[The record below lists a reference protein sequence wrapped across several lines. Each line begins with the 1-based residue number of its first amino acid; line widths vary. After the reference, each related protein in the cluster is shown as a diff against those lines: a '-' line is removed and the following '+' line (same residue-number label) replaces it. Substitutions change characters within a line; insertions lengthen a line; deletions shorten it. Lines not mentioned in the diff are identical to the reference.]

1 MTANQTNMTLK
12 QTAAA
17 FGVTLNTL
25 HTWIRGTPTKKPLPV
40 KRKGRAVTVPI
51 QKALTW
57 AERHG
62 VPVVRQIATDVLVDP
77 LLAPQ
82 KPGPRAA
89 AQE

>member
-1 MTANQTNMTLK
+1 MTNQTHMTLK

-17 FGVTLNTL
+17 FGITLNTL
-25 HTWIRGTPTKKPLPV
+25 HTWCRGTPTKKPLPV
-40 KRKGRAVTVPI
+40 KRKGRTVTVPI

-57 AERHG
+57 ADRHG
-62 VPVVRQIATDVLVDP
+62 VPVVRNIETDVLVDP

-89 AQE
+89 PTE